1 MATWARVQRRR
12 VPLPV
17 PDWVMRARFGADAAQ
32 ELWWASTRAVP
43 AAPAGD
49 VGFTYR
55 YPDLADALADGREA
69 RPARADGP
77 ASGAE

>member
-32 ELWWASTRAVP
+32 ELWWASARAVP
-43 AAPAGD
+43 QHLLD
-49 VGFTYR
+49 VGFAYR
-55 YPDLADALADGREA
+55 YPDLESALAQA
-69 RPARADGP
+69 AGP
-77 ASGAE
+77 ASAQG